1 MQPARDS
8 NPLVQLNRLGQSAWL
23 DFIERKLID
32 SGELSALIRDDDLR
46 GLTSNPAIFEKAI
59 AESSDY
65 TAQIV
70 ILARAHDG
78 DAKRIY
84 EALAVRDIQDVCDR
98 LRPVYDE
105 TRTRDGYASLEV
117 APDLAHDAA
126 GTLVEARR
134 LWAAVNR
141 PNLMVKVPG
150 TPEGLI
156 AIRQLIEDGINV
168 NVTLLFAESV
178 YAEVAQAYIA
188 GIEARA
194 RRGLPVAHVA
204 SVASF
209 FVSRIDT
216 AIDAQL
222 GKRIAAGEKA
232 LEPLLGKAAIAN
244 AKRAYQRYLSLFSG
258 PRWEALHEAGAQTQR
273 LLWASTSTKNPSYRD
288 VIYVEEL
295 AGPDTVNTLP
305 PATLAAFRDHGVVRR
320 AIDADLAAADSD
332 LAALTRAGISLDA
345 VTAELLADGLSKFVE
360 PFTKLLAAVTR
371 RAQEVTLPAATHP
384 GTARLPEALAAAVEA
399 RLDAWSKDGNTRR
412 LYARDASLW
421 TGGDEAKWLGWLD
434 TTTEMKALLPELTAF
449 GAEVHAAGFT
459 HVLLL
464 GMGGSSLGPEVLAET
479 FGAEHVAPGSPAL
492 VVLDS
497 TDPAQVLA
505 VEAKVDLTKTLFIV
519 ASKSGST
526 LEPAA
531 FLAYFWARAQAVLGP
546 EVAPSRFVAITD
558 PGSKLEAQAKADGF
572 RRIFSGVPT
581 IGGRYSMLSP
591 FGLVPAAA
599 MGLDVARLLARA
611 DRMSRAC
618 RPEVATKDNPGLVL
632 GTILGV
638 AAQQG
643 RDKLTLITS
652 PGLRDL
658 GAWLE
663 QLVAESTGKNGKAI
677 IPVDREALTRPE
689 KYGQDRVFVYTR
701 LDGTAGRPESGA
713 DASDDAA
720 LAALEKAGHPVVRL
734 GVSSVYDLGAE
745 MYRWEIA
752 TAIAGAVMGI
762 HPFDQPD
769 VEASKIET
777 KKLTAAYEETG
788 ALTAE
793 KPIGHAGALTLYAH
807 DARCA
812 ASVDAP
818 LDAHLSVLLGRLKAG
833 DYLALLAYIPM
844 TAAHEAQLQ
853 RIRHHVR
860 DTRGVATCLGF
871 GPRFLH
877 STGQAYKGGSD
888 SGVFLV
894 ITGGDARDL
903 PVPGQKW
910 SFGVVKAA
918 QARGD
923 VAVLYA
929 RERRTLRVHLGT
941 DIAAGLAALERAIV
955 GKA

>member
-65 TAQIV
+65 TAQIAV
-70 ILARAHDG
+70 LAREHDG

-150 TPEGLI
+150 TPEGLV

-244 AKRAYQRYLSLFSG
+244 AKRAYQRYLGLFSG
-258 PRWEALHEAGAQTQR
+258 PRWEALHEVGAQTQR
-273 LLWASTSTKNPSYRD
+273 LLWASTSTKNPAYRD

-320 AIDADLAAADSD
+320 AIDADLASAEKD
-332 LAALTRAGISLDA
+332 LAGLAAAGISLDT
-345 VTAELLADGLSKFVE
+345 VTSELLADGLSKFVE
-360 PFTKLLAAVTR
+360 PFTKLLSAVTR
-371 RAQEVTLPAATHP
+371 RAKEVNIPAATHP
-384 GTARLPEALAAAVEA
+384 GTARLPDALATAVEA
-399 RLDAWSKDGNTRR
+399 RLDAWGEDGNTRR

-421 TGGDEAKWLGWLD
+421 TGGDEASWLGWLD
-434 TTTEMKALLPELTAF
+434 GTTQFASLLPELAAF
-449 GAEVHAAGFT
+449 GAEVRKEGFT

-464 GMGGSSLGPEVLAET
+464 GMGGSSLGPEVLAKT
-479 FGAEHVAPGSPAL
+479 FGAEHVTPGSPAL

-497 TDPAQVLA
+497 TDPAQVLS
-505 VEAKVDLTKTLFIV
+505 VEAQVDLTKTLFIV

-531 FLAYFWARAQAVLGP
+531 FLAYFWARAQQVLGP
-546 EVAPSRFVAITD
+546 DVAPSRFVAITD
-558 PGSKLEAQAKADGF
+558 PGSKLEAMAKKDGF

-618 RPEVATKDNPGLVL
+618 RPEIATRDNPGLVL

-643 RDKLTLITS
+643 RDKLTLVTS
-652 PGLRDL
+652 PGLHDL

-677 IPVDREALTRPE
+677 IPVDREALTTPE

-701 LDGTAGRPESGA
+701 LSGGE
-713 DASDDAA
+713 DARDDAKI
-720 LAALEKAGHPVVRL
+720 AALEKAGHPVVRI

-745 MYRWEIA
+745 MYRWEVA

-788 ALTAE
+788 SLTAE
-793 KPIGHAGALTLYAH
+793 KPIAHVGALTLFAH

-818 LDAHLSVLLGRLKAG
+818 LSGHLGVLLGRLKAG

-844 TAAHEAQLQ
+844 TPAHEAQLQ

-929 RERRTLRVHLGT
+929 RERRTLRIHLGP
-941 DIAAGLAALERAIV
+941 DIAAGLAAIERAVI
-955 GKA
+955 GKV